1 MQFAK
6 RLCLNFP
13 GGLEQLEGHAE
24 VVMHDFAASL
34 LGELEK
40 WMLTASPAMVSLN
53 TFADSSDKFLV
64 PSTIAEEVSK
74 RLYNDEVI

>member
-1 MQFAK
+1 
-6 RLCLNFP
+6 
-13 GGLEQLEGHAE
+13 
-24 VVMHDFAASL
+24 MHDFAASL

-53 TFADSSDKFLV
+53 TFADSSEKFLV

-74 RLYNDEVI
+74 RLYNDEVRKHIQSCSR